1 MLAQLSE
8 QVRVI
13 VPHEGVQITMA
24 ALGLLVQ
31 AFTMEAAAVT
41 DLAEVDDLR
50 PMLCEAHPE
59 VPVVVA
65 VVESEF
71 RHPPTARI
79 ELRR

>member
-1 MLAQLSE
+1 MLAQAGE

-13 VPHEGVQITMA
+13 VPHERVQITVT

-31 AFTMEAAAVT
+31 ALTMEAAAVT

-65 VVESEF
+65 VVESKF
-71 RHPPTARI
+71 PPTSNSEDRAAG
-79 ELRR
+79 